1 MRLIYFKKSLGH
13 GRMTSLS
20 DTLTVGLV
28 LVLLF
33 GSIALYLYTRIQQ
46 AEQKISL
53 LESILLEVKMSAEIK
68 SYSELPAAT
77 RSMSSTETQQAGYMP
92 FHEDDID
99 EDNTDSPDNYYPGAI
114 VGQGSQQQQQSKSGS
129 STPSVS
135 GSVNDTSPNEVDQY
149 KSAIASAVS
158 NNDSELEVEPLPA
171 ASKVSANYE
180 SMTLKELQTLAK
192 TRGITGAGSM
202 KKGAIIEALKT
213 SDRSS
218 SAPEPGSG
226 PVMGSFLETSSP
238 FPGPVVASANEIE

>member
-1 MRLIYFKKSLGH
+1 VRQKIVEKSLEH

-53 LESILLEVKMSAEIK
+53 LESILLDLKMSAEIK
-68 SYSELPAAT
+68 SYSELPAENINQKAGGF
-77 RSMSSTETQQAGYMP
+77 STEHINANYQP
-92 FHEDDID
+92 FDEDDDNNNDDDDD
-99 EDNTDSPDNYYPGAI
+99 EVYPGAVI
-114 VGQGSQQQQQSKSGS
+114 GS
-129 STPSVS
+129 SSPLKPGSPAPSVS
-135 GSVNDTSPNEVDQY
+135 GSVNDTPDIEVNEY
-149 KSAIASAVS
+149 KSVIADAVKS
-158 NNDSELEVEPLPA
+158 DSETKESV
-171 ASKVSANYE
+171 SRVSANYE
-180 SMTLKELQTLAK
+180 AMTLKELQTLAK

-218 SAPEPGSG
+218 PAVEPGSLG
-226 PVMGSFLETSSP
+226 IGANTFLETSSP
-238 FPGPVVASANEIE
+238 FQGSGVSADSE